1 MPDGP
6 REVARIV
13 AAIRAFDQTER
24 DHQAAALAWLRGTD
38 DIYRRAKPATPPVHL
53 VSYAIPVHPRDWRV
67 FLVDHRLAGLWLPP
81 GGHVE
86 PGEDPAATAARETR
100 EELGL
105 DAEFFQAEPALV
117 TMTRTVGP
125 SQGQHTDVSL
135 WYVLAGYPGM
145 PMTLDER
152 EFAGGRWW
160 TLAEIAAT
168 DPGRFDPHLSRFLAK
183 VRSG

>member
-6 REVARIV
+6 RAVARIV
-13 AAIRAFDQTER
+13 TAIQPFDRTER
-24 DHQAAALAWLRGTD
+24 EHQAAVLTWLDGTA

-53 VSYAIPVHPRDWRV
+53 VSYAIPLNPLDWSV

-86 PGEDPAATAARETR
+86 PGEDPAVTAARETR

-105 DAEFFQAEPALV
+105 EAEFFRPDPALV
-117 TMTRTVGP
+117 TMTRTIG
-125 SQGQHTDVSL
+125 QGQHTDVSL
-135 WYVLAGYPGM
+135 WYVLAGHPGL
-145 PMTLDER
+145 PITLDRR
-152 EFAGGRWW
+152 EFSGGRWW
-160 TLAEIAAT
+160 TPAQIAAT

-183 VRSG
+183 IRSG